1 MSTDTDM
8 RKGKGALGRGPGH
21 VSIRRM
27 TLRTAALTALGLAL
41 AFGPATVAVAQETAS
56 AQPEA
61 TVGGLLASPSSPRP
75 ASLDAELDAIAAQLG
90 TLATSKAAQDKV
102 VRGAVDHG
110 KRAVL
115 QAMRALASGDGATAA
130 RKKAMARAAL
140 ELGLRAAARREET
153 RAESAASQNVTRSEQ
168 EQAQAAVLLE
178 QAQEQLRR
186 LQAEPA
192 P

>member
-1 MSTDTDM
+1 
-8 RKGKGALGRGPGH
+8 
-21 VSIRRM
+21 M

-41 AFGPATVAVAQETAS
+41 ALGPLFTTGAGGVAAAQETAS

-75 ASLDAELDAIAAQLG
+75 ASLDPDLDAIAAQLG
-90 TLATSKAAQDKV
+90 TLATSKAAEDKV

-115 QAMRALASGDGATAA
+115 QATRALAAGDGSTAA
-130 RKKAMARAAL
+130 RKKAIARAAL

-153 RAESAASQNVTRSEQ
+153 RAESAASQNVTRSER

-178 QAQEQLRR
+178 QAQDQLER
-186 LQAEPA
+186 LRAEPA